1 MKPAILIAAAFA
13 LSLGGSTTVLVL
25 RAGPPVPADSAAAG
39 TEHPDSAAA
48 SSAAPD
54 TARTAATDSSA
65 ADAVA
70 DSAPTHGTA
79 APETDTARVG
89 TSRPATVAP
98 AVPPAP
104 VAAAAASRP
113 TPAPPVGQP
122 PAPVAAAAASRPTP
136 APPVGQPPAPI
147 AATAAARDAVYRQL
161 SRIYAAMKP
170 SEAAEVLSHLGEE
183 DVIGILSKFG
193 ARQAAQIL
201 GAMPRERAAALSQRL
216 LLESGAPQG
225 SR

>member
-39 TEHPDSAAA
+39 TEHPDSASA

-54 TARTAATDSSA
+54 TARAAATDSSA
-65 ADAVA
+65 AGAAA
-70 DSAPTHGTA
+70 DSAPAHGTA
-79 APETDTARVG
+79 APETDPARVD
-89 TSRPATVAP
+89 TSRPTTVAP

-122 PAPVAAAAASRPTP
+122 PAPVAA
-136 APPVGQPPAPI
+136 
-147 AATAAARDAVYRQL
+147 TAAARDAVYRQL
-161 SRIYAAMKP
+161 SRIYSAMKP